1 VKITFDSDEQLST
14 VSVSISDAESAT
26 LTASDFAET
35 DNGDGTYSYAAT
47 YAGGSEGTY
56 TATLDT
62 AADAAG
68 NDGASGESAS
78 ASIDT
83 TVDTVD
89 AGPDQTVA
97 SGETATLDATGS
109 SDASGIA
116 TYEWDY
122 GNDGTVDARG
132 ATVDHEFFAPGEHTV
147 GLTVVDGNGTLRA
160 TRTDIEVARGGTPF
174 LLTRSSVSAPR
185 YDVNAPYSD
194 AMIYHDGDA
203 AFYRLVAAD
212 NATYGTDAGATAAE
226 VESDRTG
233 SDAVLGLLTTFRWE
247 VTRLEIGG
255 AVRYRLESTAVVAPD
270 ALDDAYLLTDPR
282 DAEVRMLV
290 GPDGR
295 VYRYRLEYETTY
307 DGRRAGV
314 TETARWS
321 DVGTTTVDPPGWL
334 DRARNESVGAP
345 SEGETRP

>member
-1 VKITFDSDEQLST
+1 MTTRGRRLVGPLALGALL
-14 VSVSISDAESAT
+14 VLAGCSIGTGGGVPDRTPT
-26 LTASDFAET
+26 LTPAPIPGGER
-35 DNGDGTYSYAAT
+35 AAT
-47 YAGGSEGTY
+47 T
-56 TATLDT
+56 
-62 AADAAG
+62 
-68 NDGASGESAS
+68 
-78 ASIDT
+78 
-83 TVDTVD
+83 
-89 AGPDQTVA
+89 
-97 SGETATLDATGS
+97 
-109 SDASGIA
+109 DASGSGGPRLV
-116 TYEWDY
+116 E
-122 GNDGTVDARG
+122 GRQV
-132 ATVDHEFFAPGEHTV
+132 APGLRTGGVADPFALARAHHAQLSDHSFTRADSR
-147 GLTVVDGNGTLRA
+147 TVVDGNGTLRA

-212 NATYGTDAGATAAE
+212 NVTYGTDAGATAAE